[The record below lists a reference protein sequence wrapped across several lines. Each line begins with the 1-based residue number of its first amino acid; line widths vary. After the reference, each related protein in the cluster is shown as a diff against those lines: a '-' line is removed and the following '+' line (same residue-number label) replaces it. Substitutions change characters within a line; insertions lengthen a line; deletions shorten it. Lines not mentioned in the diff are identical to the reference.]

1 MEPHGLFSWLFL
13 TSFSL
18 LPFFALH
25 PAVSAI
31 SHGLNVRLWVTFA
44 HQIKISS
51 ATTSLRIAW
60 AVEVKWGAYSA
71 GEERSSWGMSER
83 ATSLCVLFR
92 GRIQFRFP
100 QEEYLLACE
109 GGYPIWSFGLPHH
122 WKVLEDTCILT
133 VRWPSIPGASQE
145 SRTISCDTIKGES
158 LRSLAGS

>member
-1 MEPHGLFSWLFL
+1 MNTDRTAPKEEADQGDTLGNEARSVVSGNAAVDGATHRGWFLGHFLENACGLRA
-13 TSFSL
+13 TS
-18 LPFFALH
+18 
-25 PAVSAI
+25 
-31 SHGLNVRLWVTFA
+31 
-44 HQIKISS
+44 
-51 ATTSLRIAW
+51 

-109 GGYPIWSFGLPHH
+109 GDYLIWSVGLPHH